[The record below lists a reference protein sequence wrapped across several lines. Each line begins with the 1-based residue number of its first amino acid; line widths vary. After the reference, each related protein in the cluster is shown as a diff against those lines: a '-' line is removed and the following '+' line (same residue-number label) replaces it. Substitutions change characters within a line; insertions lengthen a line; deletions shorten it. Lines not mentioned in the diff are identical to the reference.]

1 MTRTTITTAGFSA
14 ALLLMAALPVAAAP
28 AADHGPTRVAEAS
41 DPVKPAAAVENE
53 EDNTNCS
60 RARRRLWV
68 EGEGW
73 IVRRITTCR

>member
-1 MTRTTITTAGFSA
+1 MLTRYVTTGLFA
-14 ALLLMAALPVAAAP
+14 ASLLTLSGLAQAAPVADRMAADAGSADRPVR
-28 AADHGPTRVAEAS
+28 TVAVTEG
-41 DPVKPAAAVENE
+41 
-53 EDNTNCS
+53 EDDTSNCS